1 MEKEVGQFSWQAAC
15 GTVPRKEAGSDRKE
29 GEECQDRMK
38 GQMEHL
44 DIGEADMEIVGEPR
58 VELGFG

>member
-1 MEKEVGQFSWQAAC
+1 MEKKGGQFSRQAGC

-29 GEECQDRMK
+29 ERQDRMK
-38 GQMEHL
+38 GQMGHP
-44 DIGEADMEIVGEPR
+44 DIGEADMKIVGGPR